1 MIKTVTEI
9 LDAITSNGRKEILPE
24 PKGVQGV
31 KDDIL
36 KAHNSVLMAMVKRID
51 EINGEVWRTLDEYNE
66 HCILDE
72 LQEIDAEV
80 QGGYVSQH
88 AIVLRALCNAHSQ
101 LATLSS
107 DLEGCVENQ

>member
-1 MIKTVTEI
+1 MIKTITEI
-9 LDAITSNGRKEILPE
+9 LDAITSNGRKKILPQ
-24 PKGVQGV
+24 PKERTV

-36 KAHNSVLMAMVKRID
+36 EAHNSVLSAMVRRVD

-80 QGGYVSQH
+80 QGGYVRQH
-88 AIVLRALCNAHSQ
+88 AIVLKALCNAHSQ

-107 DLEGCVENQ
+107 DLEGCIENQ